1 MLQGQHTRQLGFTS
15 TSVFSQ
21 HSVGKVQGRIK
32 GKLAQGISQ
41 VIAEVRSAIQL
52 DIQQNAALS
61 ETNPQAA
68 HSKQGISAGP

>member
-1 MLQGQHTRQLGFTS
+1 MLQGQHTRQLGFTG

-52 DIQQNAALS
+52 D
-61 ETNPQAA
+61 T
-68 HSKQGISAGP
+68 